1 MTFQLGDISVLVTS
15 QVFPPK
21 DIDDMRNISGLLTL
35 NKIGDILVLMEIQ
48 F

>member
-15 QVFPPK
+15 HIFPPK
-21 DIDDMRNISGLLTL
+21 DIDDMRNISGLLRL
-35 NKIGDILVLMEIQ
+35 NKIGDILVLMVEQ